1 MQVPGLNGPRQRFTA
16 PAGAAGQYTALNF
29 LAACER
35 PEVETRCRKNRA
47 TDCSLSPLLTLIVHR
62 HPFRRR
68 KGELSCVDGAVLLRF
83 QLIAAALIILLDGAE
98 LMDSAVPTDVDREL
112 LEVAAA
118 AFGVSTKSSPFC
130 LILYCCQSLDWLRAI
145 SINGVLL
152 VASFSRRR
160 GLLDERVIEPQR
172 FTIRNEDALIR
183 LGHMPVKQVRA
194 FHPQV
199 SLPVLHGVT
208 AAVGDFCVKL
218 AWKLLTLSRRLLSRW
233 PHLPRR

>member
-1 MQVPGLNGPRQRFTA
+1 MARGRVYPA
-16 PAGAAGQYTALNF
+16 PAGAAGQYTALIF
-29 LAACER
+29 WPHASGQRLRVVGKIER
-35 PEVETRCRKNRA
+35 QIAHFR
-47 TDCSLSPLLTLIVHR
+47 LLTLIVHR

-233 PHLPRR
+233 PHLPRPADDHTRQ

>member
-1 MQVPGLNGPRQRFTA
+1 M
-16 PAGAAGQYTALNF
+16 
-29 LAACER
+29 
-35 PEVETRCRKNRA
+35 
-47 TDCSLSPLLTLIVHR
+47 IVHR

-118 AFGVSTKSSPFC
+118 AFWRQHKIIA
-130 LILYCCQSLDWLRAI
+130 ILLDIILLPVA
-145 SINGVLL
+145 GL
-152 VASFSRRR
+152 VAGNQHKRRVAGSVFQPGRR

-208 AAVGDFCVKL
+208 AAVGDFLREAGMEAAHFIKT
-218 AWKLLTLSRRLLSRW
+218 AF
-233 PHLPRR
+233 